1 VEKKTA
7 GNMFERLREEIVN
20 TPELRAQYERT
31 RRRTILIRQILMSI
45 DAERERTDLTKADL
59 ARRIGVAPSTVRR
72 LFSSGARN
80 PTLQTMLDLLAALD
94 LELAVQPARR
104 QEPEDGQG
112 DVAPETGRHPKK
124 GAAA

>member
-1 VEKKTA
+1 MEKKTT
-7 GNMFERLREEIVN
+7 GSMFERLREEIVN

-31 RRRTILIRQILMSI
+31 RRRAILIRQILMSI
-45 DAERERTDLTKADL
+45 DTERERTGLTKADL

-94 LELAVQPARR
+94 LELAVQPARG
-104 QEPEDGQG
+104 QEPAEGQG
-112 DVAPETGRHPKK
+112 DAAPETGRHPKK